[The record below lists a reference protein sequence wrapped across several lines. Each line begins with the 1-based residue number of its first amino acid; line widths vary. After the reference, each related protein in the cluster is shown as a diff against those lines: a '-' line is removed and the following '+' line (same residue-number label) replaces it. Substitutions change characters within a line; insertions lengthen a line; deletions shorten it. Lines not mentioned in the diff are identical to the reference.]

1 MAKKKTT
8 REQYAEIL
16 AERGIDFKG
25 CCVLAY
31 AFEWENDAE
40 KLHYAAMLATPR
52 PKYHL
57 FDCVECRAFVVV
69 SKDDEDSIQQ
79 LDTLALSLGG
89 KKYAPGI

>member
-16 AERGIDFKG
+16 AGREIDLKA
-25 CCVLAY
+25 CEVLGY
-31 AFEWENDAE
+31 VFEWENDPE

-57 FDCVECRAFVVV
+57 FDCIEGRAFIVV
-69 SKDDEDSIQQ
+69 SKGDADSIAK
-79 LDTLALSLGG
+79 LDALALSLGG
-89 KKYAPGI
+89 KRYQPGI